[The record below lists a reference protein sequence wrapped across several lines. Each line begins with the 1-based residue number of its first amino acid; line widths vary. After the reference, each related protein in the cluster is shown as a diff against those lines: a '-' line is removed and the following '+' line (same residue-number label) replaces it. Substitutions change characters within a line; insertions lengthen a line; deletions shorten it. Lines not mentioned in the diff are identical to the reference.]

1 MAMSENS
8 VKVLNYL
15 KANKG
20 AKLTS
25 ADVAAALDLPKATI
39 NGVFTSF
46 QKKGY
51 GVREEAQVPG
61 TAEVSFLSI
70 TDEGRACDVAEMGE
84 TVKAIMGYL
93 NSVAGQNVTLDDMTD
108 ALGMEKRSV
117 NGSFNALVRK
127 GLCARTTATVEAP
140 VTVKY
145 LVLTA
150 DGLAVD
156 PTENND

>member
-1 MAMSENS
+1 
-8 VKVLNYL
+8 
-15 KANKG
+15 
-20 AKLTS
+20 
-25 ADVAAALDLPKATI
+25 
-39 NGVFTSF
+39 
-46 QKKGY
+46 
-51 GVREEAQVPG
+51 
-61 TAEVSFLSI
+61 
-70 TDEGRACDVAEMGE
+70 MGE

-117 NGSFNALVRK
+117 NGSLNALVRK

-156 PTENND
+156 PTADAE